1 MSGLRKTLAA
11 IVALTALSASPVLAN
26 SQAQEQTDSGVLLPI
41 TEQSRAELTHIATQA
56 DVNTQTTTTTRTEI
70 NAAYGTWITLTL
82 VTMMLL
88 SVVVAAF
95 LLVKGRRR

>member
-1 MSGLRKTLAA
+1 MRKTLAA
-11 IVALTALSASPVLAN
+11 MVALTALSASPVLAN

-41 TEQSRAELTHIATQA
+41 TEQSRAELTQTATQA

-70 NAAYGTWITLTL
+70 NAAYGTWIALTL